1 MNWKRFK
8 HTLIWT
14 AANRYKRALTETTM
28 LFFAFLLV
36 FCIML
41 GMNISYN
48 WGEEWETSK
57 MYEAWGTTVGMA
69 IFVFIINISTFLKNM
84 RANDGRVMTLMLPAN
99 SAEKFWA
106 AYLWSAGSTILGM
119 IVAVICADLARV
131 LFSYILGWQIHG
143 SMVVASITNGFG
155 FEIFSESMGAWK
167 FFTILVIIMI
177 PHSTMMLGGVFFR
190 RSPAAF
196 TLLSMF
202 AISTL
207 LGICVSSALEI
218 LPSGWFYWIGE
229 WFGGMVTT
237 WNENLLLVIFDA
249 MMIALIALHFWLAYK
264 VFCRIQVISNKWI
277 NI

>member
-36 FCIML
+36 FSITL
-41 GMNISYN
+41 GLNISYN

-57 MYEAWGTTVGMA
+57 MYSAWCTALGMA
-69 IFVFIINISTFLKNM
+69 IFIFIINISTFLKNM
-84 RANDGRVMTLMLPAN
+84 RANDGRVMMLMLPASN
-99 SAEKFWA
+99 TEKFWA
-106 AYLWSAGSTILGM
+106 AYLWSVGSTIAGTLVA
-119 IVAVICADLARV
+119 IVCADLARV
-131 LFSYILGWQIHG
+131 LFSYIFGWQIHG

-167 FFTILVIIMI
+167 LFTILVIIMI
-177 PHSTMMLGGVFFR
+177 PHSTMTLGGVFFR

-207 LGICVSSALEI
+207 LGICVSTALEI
-218 LPSGWFYWIGE
+218 LPSGWYYWIGE
-229 WFGGMVTT
+229 WLETT
-237 WNENLLLVIFDA
+237 VNAWNENLLLAILNTI
-249 MMIALIALHFWLAYK
+249 MIAFIALQFWLAYK

>member
-36 FCIML
+36 FSITL
-41 GMNISYN
+41 GLNISYN

-57 MYEAWGTTVGMA
+57 MYSAWCTALGMA
-69 IFVFIINISTFLKNM
+69 IFIFIINISTFLKNM
-84 RANDGRVMTLMLPAN
+84 RANDGRVMTLMLPASN
-99 SAEKFWA
+99 AEKFWA
-106 AYLWSAGSTILGM
+106 AYLWSVGSTIAGTLVA
-119 IVAVICADLARV
+119 IVCADLARV
-131 LFSYILGWQIHG
+131 LFSYIFGWQIHG

-155 FEIFSESMGAWK
+155 FEIFSELMGAWK
-167 FFTILVIIMI
+167 FFTILVVIMI
-177 PHSTMMLGGVFFR
+177 PHSTMTLGGVFFR

-207 LGICVSSALEI
+207 LGICVSTALEI
-218 LPSGWFYWIGE
+218 MPSGWYYWIGE
-229 WFGGMVTT
+229 WLETAMST
-237 WNENLLLVIFDA
+237 WNENLLLAILNA
-249 MMIALIALHFWLAYK
+249 IMIAFIALQFWLAYK